1 MKFSKLLDEYQL
13 SEWKGTYVPYY
24 FLKKRLNE
32 IAAGKLQE
40 ALRELSSL
48 KTAPEDRGSGRR
60 LSAPPTSFEVGTG
73 TAAMLSDDL
82 AREAWLAALQ
92 REVSRVDSNVNRG
105 LEELQQQFLDLTQ
118 LSQQGVGAT
127 AEPNPMSQ
135 FLHLNM
141 LEALGRLA
149 DGIYRLKG
157 YSELNHAAL
166 YKILRKW
173 DKVLLRSDG
182 VSQIYPQIIEG
193 TRIGDMSALEAL
205 DANVKEAF
213 SQRSPAPNQD
223 ISPEVALLAAG
234 LGRRSAGLQG
244 QALQA
249 ERFLFFFLGS
259 SSALVVSILA
269 LICLPEKDPQTFS
282 KNYFLCSFPV
292 FRVCLSAVLVI
303 LGMACV
309 ARVCEDNFINH
320 FFILG
325 IDPRCR
331 VSPNFLFT
339 WAMLLSSAWI
349 FIFGF
354 YVVDYKWMV
363 LPLVWASSTRLE
375 RASWHYVLYPTVLLG
390 LTVALLLRPSSICRC
405 KWKLQLLRG
414 IGRTC
419 LAPFYFVNFGD
430 NMVGDVLTSL
440 ARPLRDV
447 PAAVCYL
454 SSHHPQLRSSM
465 ERFVNSGNTCPA
477 WEHLIVSPLI
487 AALPF
492 WFRLLQCARRYYDT
506 GQKRHLLNLGKYAS
520 SLMVVVVSSPGW
532 PIWTVVLVS
541 AIATV
546 YAAWWDVCMDWGLSY
561 TELCVLTRG
570 ASAGSRY
577 GSPMHS
583 PVGPGFPNSPAQS
596 FHSTTCRSHLG
607 HAGHASRHSGQYTRH
622 FSARVYCLAVFGDV
636 LLRCTWVITLM
647 PITLLGKDVV
657 WREILHIFMT
667 VSEIVRRSFWAILRI
682 EYEQVA
688 NASGY
693 RALLWVP
700 MKVGQK
706 VGDGSAHG
714 FRQSLLPG

>member
-13 SEWKGTYVPYY
+13 SEWRGTYIPYY
-24 FLKKRLNE
+24 FLKKRLTDISN
-32 IAAGKLQE
+32 GRVQE
-40 ALRELSSL
+40 ALRELSAL
-48 KTAPEDRGSGRR
+48 KTTPMTDERGRR
-60 LSAPPTSFEVGTG
+60 LSAPPTSFEVAGTG
-73 TAAMLSDDL
+73 PAALMTQDV

-92 REVSRVDSNVNRG
+92 REVRRVDCNVNRG
-105 LEELQQQFLDLTQ
+105 LQELEQQFLDLTQ

-127 AEPNPMSQ
+127 AEPHPMSQ

-149 DGIYRLKG
+149 EGIYRLKG
-157 YSELNHAAL
+157 YTELNHAAL

-173 DKVLLRSDG
+173 DKVLQRTDG
-182 VSQIYPQIIEG
+182 VSQIYPQMIEG

-213 SQRSPAPNQD
+213 SQRSPATNPD

-234 LGRRSAGLQG
+234 LGKRSAGLQG

-249 ERFLFFFLGS
+249 ERLLFFFLGLS
-259 SSALVVSILA
+259 TALVLAIIA
-269 LICLPEKDPQTFS
+269 LICLPEKDPLTFS

-349 FIFGF
+349 LLFGC
-354 YVVDYKWMV
+354 YVIDYKWMV

-390 LTVALLLRPSSICRC
+390 LTVALLFRPSSICRC
-405 KWKLQLLRG
+405 KWKVQIFG
-414 IGRTC
+414 CIGRTC

-447 PAAVCYL
+447 PAAFCYL
-454 SSHHPQLRSSM
+454 SSHHPQLQSSM
-465 ERFVNSGNTCPA
+465 ARFVETGNTCPA

-492 WFRLLQCARRYYDT
+492 WFRLLQCARRFHDT
-506 GQKRHLLNLGKYAS
+506 GQKRHLLNLGKYAA

-532 PIWTVVLVS
+532 PMWTVILAS
-541 AIATV
+541 AVATA
-546 YAAWWDVCMDWGLSY
+546 YAACWDICMDWGLSY
-561 TELCVLTRG
+561 QELCFMSSG
-570 ASAGSRY
+570 ASAASRY
-577 GSPMHS
+577 GSPVSNRQS
-583 PVGPGFPNSPAQS
+583 PTTTQS
-596 FHSTTCRSHLG
+596 FGFASSMHLRG
-607 HAGHASRHSGQYTRH
+607 QGPHARQCTVQYNRH
-622 FSARVYCLAVFGDV
+622 FSARVYCIAVLGDI

-647 PITLLGKDVV
+647 PITLLGEDVAF
-657 WREILHIFMT
+657 REILHISMT
-667 VSEIVRRSFWAILRI
+667 VAELFRRSFWAILRI

-706 VGDGSAHG
+706 VGDANAGDG
-714 FRQSLLPG
+714 FHQSLLPA